1 MKAAARPVVH
11 LGVLATALLGALP
24 AAAESTYNCKRGIV
38 ALGDAAVTV
47 HDRCGEPAARQP
59 TAGGGAEE
67 SEEDWFYGGGNK
79 IVYRLHFRGGLLKT
93 IDRERR

>member
-1 MKAAARPVVH
+1 M
-11 LGVLATALLGALP
+11 
-24 AAAESTYNCKRGIV
+24 
-38 ALGDAAVTV
+38 
-47 HDRCGEPAARQP
+47 ARQP

-79 IVYRLHFRGGLLKT
+79 IVYRLHFRGGLLKV